1 MEQGKKRNTTPHHTT
16 PHDLQVCEV
25 ECQPAPLSQ
34 HHSNAPGA
42 NSVGIHRNVL
52 RADPGRYLLTC
63 PRPRLGRLAPTALIL
78 PYGFPAPRIPKC
90 GRRHR
95 PPPPSHPT
103 GHRHGSNVPGATP
116 QRVPGAAARQ
126 DATATLMVLGVVVV
140 AFLWLTFLPFN
151 VQHALAFL
159 GVYGLRHPRPRPW
172 AGMASE
178 VRGPGSQG
186 TSFFLNQYYFNTVHC
201 LVGIKFEFQLQTQ
214 KSRILLLNIVF
225 SHIHL
230 IQPYF

>member
-1 MEQGKKRNTTPHHTT
+1 MSASASLTTSLECPWRQLCGHTS
-16 PHDLQVCEV
+16 QRSSSGSW
-25 ECQPAPLSQ
+25 PLST
-34 HHSNAPGA
+34 
-42 NSVGIHRNVL
+42 
-52 RADPGRYLLTC
+52 D
-63 PRPRLGRLAPTALIL
+63 L
-78 PYGFPAPRIPKC
+78 PSAAPRSAGPH
-90 GRRHR
+90 GTDTAVWVPRSPNPEVRSTSSS